1 MTLPA
6 VTLCLASLQS
16 FSTNLTLEETLFY
29 CEIDRVQCDHN
40 DFFSFETRV
49 NYSKSIINCYV
60 LNGGRNSSGHL
71 NKLKSTRTTGPSYG
85 FLLRLYLPRDHYL
98 FYYISDAYV
107 KPTTSEIDKRIIPGT
122 SNDLKLDLKLTI
134 PSIIAGT
141 VLTCQILL

>member
-1 MTLPA
+1 M
-6 VTLCLASLQS
+6 
-16 FSTNLTLEETLFY
+16 
-29 CEIDRVQCDHN
+29 I
-40 DFFSFETRV
+40 
-49 NYSKSIINCYV
+49 
-60 LNGGRNSSGHL
+60 SGHL
-71 NKLKSTRTTGPSYG
+71 CEIKSTRTTGPSNG

-98 FYYISDAYV
+98 FYYISDVYV